1 MLKLVD
7 ENIITFERLPYY
19 LCKGYNLNITYS
31 DGIEETI
38 YIENT
43 KSANYIREKKELE
56 YNAELLWT
64 LPADIYAENASE
76 IKVYVNN
83 VEINTN
89 YYNYN
94 ISSRMMSIDVL
105 NITANDIVEVE
116 FDEDKMQY
124 IHSSEKTC
132 AYYIYPIFRNNY
144 KIGQHTKL

>member
-1 MLKLVD
+1 MLKLVN

-19 LCKGYNLNITYS
+19 LCEGYNLKITYG

-43 KSANYIREKKELE
+43 KSANYIKEKKELD
-56 YNAELLWT
+56 YNEELLWT
-64 LPADIYAENASE
+64 LPDDICAENAAE

-83 VEINTN
+83 VEISTN

-94 ISSRMMSIDVL
+94 ISSRMMSIDGL
-105 NITANDIVEVE
+105 NVTANDTIEVE
-116 FDEDKMQY
+116 FDADKIQY
-124 IHSSEKTC
+124 SHSSEKTC
-132 AYYIYPIFRNNY
+132 TYYVYPIFKNNY